1 MAQKRGPFKRKTHS
15 KLFVGHLTLNGNR
28 FYVGDEIVTHVDILG
43 TVVSI
48 AVKGDTT
55 LFEIDDG
62 TGIISCAQFRR
73 RGKGHEQEDLGLN
86 CNFSEKDVNDIPSED
101 RIKNILFQESSSSSG
116 HRKDIEHLD
125 QHLLSII
132 KSTKYQ
138 PHSIHLGDL
147 INIRGRLNV
156 FHSKIQVIV
165 NHFRHIKNPN
175 ETAYRVFEIEA
186 FNKVYRPALDNPRS

>member
-55 LFEIDDG
+55 LFE
-62 TGIISCAQFRR
+62 S
-73 RGKGHEQEDLGLN
+73 
-86 CNFSEKDVNDIPSED
+86 
-101 RIKNILFQESSSSSG
+101 